1 MRFLPILILHISGG
15 IIGILSGAVAIVLRK
30 GTRRHALA
38 GQVFVI
44 AMLVMSSC
52 GTFLAIVKSQPGNV
66 LGGTVTF
73 YLVATAWR
81 TARRPEKAAPG
92 VFDWTALLFVLALEA
107 VFATYGVKAL
117 LSPTGS
123 IWGYPAA
130 LYLIWAGVVLLFITG
145 DVRMLARG
153 GIFGVHRV
161 ARHLWRMCFALFIAS
176 GSFFLGQQ
184 KVMPAA
190 IQGSPFLFVP
200 AFLPLLL
207 LIFWLV
213 RVRFRNAYDGA
224 PRAVAKAI
232 IAGSK
237 TAEGVIPQEKIS
249 PASVGNQSLDES
261 SQSA

>member
-1 MRFLPILILHISGG
+1 MRFLPILILHIAGG
-15 IIGILSGAVAIVLRK
+15 IVGILSGAVAVVLRK
-30 GTRRHALA
+30 GTRRHAIT

-52 GTFLAIVKSQPGNV
+52 GTFLAVVKSQPGNV

-92 VFDWTALLFVLALEA
+92 LFDWAALLFVLALEA
-107 VFATYGVKAL
+107 VFLTSGVKAL

-130 LYLIWAGVVLLFITG
+130 LYLIWSGVVVLFITG
-145 DVRMLARG
+145 DVRLLARG

-190 IQGSPFLFVP
+190 VQGSPFLFVP

-224 PRAVAKAI
+224 PRAVAPVAQLKKDSYQG
-232 IAGSK
+232 IASAMPI
-237 TAEGVIPQEKIS
+237 TADARTDFS
-249 PASVGNQSLDES
+249 R
-261 SQSA
+261 

>member
-1 MRFLPILILHISGG
+1 MRFLPILSLHITGG
-15 IIGILSGAVAIVLRK
+15 TLGILSGAVAVVLRK
-30 GTRRHALA
+30 GTRRHAIA
-38 GQVFVI
+38 GQVFVV

-81 TARRPEKAAPG
+81 TARRPEKSAPG
-92 VFDWTALLFVLALEA
+92 LFDWAALLFVLVLEA
-107 VFATYGVKAL
+107 VFLTSGVKAL
-117 LSPTGS
+117 RSPTGA
-123 IWGYPAA
+123 IWGYPPA
-130 LYLIWAGVVLLFITG
+130 LYFTWAGVVLLFITG

-207 LIFWLV
+207 LIFWLI

-224 PRAVAKAI
+224 PRPAAQSIITGAIERPNRPKVDGKNMAVPFRR
-232 IAGSK
+232 AGFR
-237 TAEGVIPQEKIS
+237 
-249 PASVGNQSLDES
+249 NN
-261 SQSA
+261 